1 MLQQIFD
8 VLGNIVSF
16 ITGIVDFV
24 LDFIRDLGY
33 IISTI
38 SLVAGNFTTYISWL
52 PAGMVIMIGILIS
65 IAVIYK
71 VAGRD

>member
-8 VLGNIVSF
+8 ALGNIVSF

-38 SLVAGNFTTYISWL
+38 SLVAGNFATYISWL
-52 PAGMVIMIGILIS
+52 PSGMVIMIGILIS